1 MPPSPSYRDALV
13 HESVT
18 LLCNLIILGTRFH
31 SRGIDE
37 QGNVSNFVETEQIV
51 MYEESVQ
58 SFTQVRGSIPV
69 FWRQNINIRYKPPM
83 ELDTSDR
90 SAQVFHQHF
99 NDLKQDFGQPVVAVN
114 LVDSHGFE
122 GRLAASFAKY
132 SRASEDYLHY
142 LHFDYHAQVHGKAE
156 PASKL
161 EALNRLILPMVD
173 EMAWFRVQGDDI
185 LTNQNGVVRSNCI
198 DCLDRTNVV
207 QSALGRLILTRQLRA
222 INLLGEE
229 EHLTSPRCVS
239 LLQILRNLWAD
250 NGDAIS
256 RQYSGTGALKS
267 DLTRSGKRTR
277 IGMFNDLSNSLVRY
291 YRNNFTDA
299 HTQDA
304 MDLFF
309 GKFQA
314 NGVPVMLTTPS
325 NAHLKLI
332 LGFGMMIWALMIW
345 NGLVRAEP
353 LLFSRVVW
361 IGGSAV
367 FGAALLRYIVGN
379 GVHFVEYP
387 KLLPPPIAIARSVG
401 SIRPAANASLLPSI
415 RPSKKVH
422 QI

>member
-1 MPPSPSYRDALV
+1 
-13 HESVT
+13 
-18 LLCNLIILGTRFH
+18 
-31 SRGIDE
+31 
-37 QGNVSNFVETEQIV
+37 
-51 MYEESVQ
+51 
-58 SFTQVRGSIPV
+58 
-69 FWRQNINIRYKPPM
+69 
-83 ELDTSDR
+83 
-90 SAQVFHQHF
+90 
-99 NDLKQDFGQPVVAVN
+99 
-114 LVDSHGFE
+114 
-122 GRLAASFAKY
+122 
-132 SRASEDYLHY
+132 
-142 LHFDYHAQVHGKAE
+142 
-156 PASKL
+156 
-161 EALNRLILPMVD
+161 
-173 EMAWFRVQGDDI
+173 
-185 LTNQNGVVRSNCI
+185 
-198 DCLDRTNVV
+198 
-207 QSALGRLILTRQLRA
+207 
-222 INLLGEE
+222 
-229 EHLTSPRCVS
+229 
-239 LLQILRNLWAD
+239 
-250 NGDAIS
+250 
-256 RQYSGTGALKS
+256 
-267 DLTRSGKRTR
+267 
-277 IGMFNDLSNSLVRY
+277 MFNDLSNSLVRY

-353 LLFSRVVW
+353 LLVSRVVW